1 MNSIHNPFV
10 NLAELINTIYPEEW
24 GVWEKDFNNSRKDS
38 RQNKIYLKGCV
49 RVSQTES
56 VKTAT

>member
-49 RVSQTES
+49 RVFQT
-56 VKTAT
+56 